1 MGYCVCTF
9 NPFSEAEINKG
20 FLEKYTA
27 EFGDREIPSSP
38 CGLTYDA
45 VNVICE
51 AIRQG
56 ATRENLADWIMNRIP
71 GQSFVMENNMLLGPR
86 VTWADN
92 GNVDSFV
99 SSVIRVDENGDFV
112 PFGDVDTTGLS

>member
-1 MGYCVCTF
+1 MCVLAVLFC
-9 NPFSEAEINKG
+9 SVCVG
-20 FLEKYTA
+20 RGLL
-27 EFGDREIPSSP
+27 FGVD
-38 CGLTYDA
+38 D
-45 VNVICE
+45 ICE

>member
-1 MGYCVCTF
+1 
-9 NPFSEAEINKG
+9 
-20 FLEKYTA
+20 
-27 EFGDREIPSSP
+27 
-38 CGLTYDA
+38 
-45 VNVICE
+45 
-51 AIRQG
+51 
-56 ATRENLADWIMNRIP
+56 MNRIP

>member
-1 MGYCVCTF
+1 MD
-9 NPFSEAEINKG
+9 NI
-20 FLEKYTA
+20 LEVRGLKMH
-27 EFGDREIPSSP
+27 FG
-38 CGLTYDA
+38 GVKA
-45 VNVICE
+45 VDE
-51 AIRQG
+51 
-56 ATRENLADWIMNRIP
+56 L
-71 GQSFVMENNMLLGPR
+71 MLLGPR

>member
-1 MGYCVCTF
+1 
-9 NPFSEAEINKG
+9 
-20 FLEKYTA
+20 
-27 EFGDREIPSSP
+27 
-38 CGLTYDA
+38 
-45 VNVICE
+45 
-51 AIRQG
+51 
-56 ATRENLADWIMNRIP
+56 
-71 GQSFVMENNMLLGPR
+71 MLLGPR